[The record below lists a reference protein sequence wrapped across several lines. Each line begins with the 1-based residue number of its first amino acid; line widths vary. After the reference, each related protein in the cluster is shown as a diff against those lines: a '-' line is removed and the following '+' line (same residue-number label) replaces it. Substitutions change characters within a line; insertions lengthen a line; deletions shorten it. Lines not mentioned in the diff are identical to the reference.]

1 MSDLNQAINSNC
13 QGTLHPKAIEGIEL
27 FNAGQY
33 FEAHEALEAAW
44 RAETEPVRDLYR
56 GILQAGV
63 TYLHIKRRNYD
74 GAIKVYQRSLRW
86 LRLWPDVCRGVA
98 VGQLRNDLEA
108 AISSLMG
115 LGPARI
121 AEFDLSKLKPV
132 QYSIGETQ

>member
-1 MSDLNQAINSNC
+1 MSDLNQAINSNY